1 LNARRNQTFIASIY
15 HREMDSTSL
24 KLRQPSPPSRLPFQS
39 FLTFLAFILAFAL
52 TARAQDQITGGI
64 NSGVNVIRIAVADFK
79 PLAADAQTPALKQTF
94 DATFYADLANAGI
107 FDIVSKS
114 LLPPGSPGAPSEVRL
129 QTYSD
134 APANAAFLAF
144 GSIGVVGSKLVVNGF
159 LFDAKNIQYP
169 QVLAKQYSED
179 PSENSAR
186 QIAHR
191 FADEIILRLGG
202 GTPGIAE
209 STIYYVKLSGGDK
222 EIWAMDY
229 DGANQRQITH
239 LGTISISPRISPDNS
254 RLAFSSLG
262 KNGFQIKVYSMIL
275 GRLVNFPE
283 IGGTNISP
291 AWSPDGRE
299 IAYSSSRSGDPEIWI
314 SDAGGNLPRRITNF
328 RGPDVSP
335 TYNPKTGAQIAW
347 ISGRTGLPQLYIM
360 NSDGSGPQ
368 RLTDMGYATSPSW
381 SPNGQFITFAWD
393 RKYGPGAPGGQDI
406 YVIQAT
412 SNAKG
417 EYPMIQLTHDG
428 GRCDFPSWSP
438 DGKHIVYANSADG
451 KADHMRIWTMLAD
464 GTQRRPLTGPGADM
478 PNWSWK

>member
-1 LNARRNQTFIASIY
+1 LIACRNQTFIASIY
-15 HREMDSTSL
+15 HGEMDSTSP
-24 KLRQPSPPSRLPFQS
+24 KSRQPSLPSWPRITILS
-39 FLTFLAFILAFAL
+39 LFLASGLALLCAL
-52 TARAQDQITGGI
+52 PAIAQDTVYTGAS
-64 NSGVNVIRIAVADFK
+64 SGATSVRIAVADLK
-79 PLAADAQTPALKQTF
+79 PVAADAQTPVLKQTF

-114 LLPPGSPGAPSEVRL
+114 LMPPVSPGAPSEMKL
-129 QTYSD
+129 QSYSD
-134 APANAAFLAF
+134 APASAAFVAF

-159 LFDAKNIQYP
+159 LFDAKNPQYP

-209 STIYYVKLSGGDK
+209 STIYYVQFSGGNK

-239 LGTISISPRISPDNS
+239 LGTISISPRISPNNS
-254 RLAFSSLG
+254 RLAFASLG
-262 KNGFQIKVYSMIL
+262 RNGFQIRVYSMIL

-283 IGGTNISP
+283 VGGTNISP

-299 IAYSSSRSGDPEIWI
+299 LAFSSSRTGDPEIWI
-314 SDAGGNLPRRITNF
+314 ADAGGNLARRITSF

-335 TYNPKTGAQIAW
+335 TYNPKTGSQIAW

-360 NSDGSGPQ
+360 NSDGSDAQ
-368 RLTDMGYATSPSW
+368 QMTDGGYATSPSW
-381 SPNGQFITFAWD
+381 SPNGQMVAFAWD

-406 YVIQAT
+406 YIMEVAT
-412 SNAKG
+412 KKWW
-417 EYPMIQLTHDG
+417 QLTHDG

-451 KADHMRIWTMLAD
+451 RAEHMRVWTMLVD